1 MFTSFLFGVFTVVLV
16 YLVVWMLR
24 QITSYVYANGEES
37 IVGIGL
43 LVLMLAMFASCSKD
57 DIPQICY
64 DGSCDATLELPGNID
79 SNGYYH
85 IDLEWNG
92 EYYPRFSIDIYAD
105 ATDPYWW
112 YNETPVAQA
121 NFYTDTTIDVGYDII
136 PVVQSSRINLSSR
149 DKSNTLYGKRIV
161 GPFPPEMKGDTID
174 VKAVIFWDAG
184 INYKEKEISIK
195 FIVE

>member
-1 MFTSFLFGVFTVVLV
+1 MLSFLSGVFTVVLV

-37 IVGIGL
+37 IIGIGL

-57 DIPQICY
+57 DIPQVCY
-64 DGSCDATLELPGNID
+64 DGSCDASLELPGNLD

-92 EYYPRFSIDIYAD
+92 EYFPRFSIDIYAD

-121 NFYTDTTIDVGYDII
+121 NFYTDTTIEVGYDVI
-136 PVVQSSRINLSSR
+136 PVVQSSRVNLSSR

>member
-1 MFTSFLFGVFTVVLV
+1 MLLSFLFGVFTVVLF

-57 DIPQICY
+57 DIPQVCY
-64 DGSCDATLELPGNID
+64 DGSCDASLELPGNID
-79 SNGYYH
+79 SNGYHH
-85 IDLEWNG
+85 IDLDWNG
-92 EYYPRFSIDIYAD
+92 EYFPRFSIDIYAD

-136 PVVQSSRINLSSR
+136 PVVQSSRVNLS
-149 DKSNTLYGKRIV
+149 KKGESNTLYGKRIV

-184 INYKEKEISIK
+184 INYKEKELFIK

>member
-1 MFTSFLFGVFTVVLV
+1 MFTSFLFGVLTVVLV

-37 IVGIGL
+37 IIGIGL

-57 DIPQICY
+57 DVPQVCY

-92 EYYPRFSIDIYAD
+92 EYFPRFSIDIYAD

-121 NFYTDTTIDVGYDII
+121 NFYTDTTIDVGYDVI
-136 PVVQSSRINLSSR
+136 PVVQSSRVNLSSR

>member
-1 MFTSFLFGVFTVVLV
+1 MFTSFLFGVLTVVLV

-37 IVGIGL
+37 IIGIGL

-57 DIPQICY
+57 DVPQVCY
-64 DGSCDATLELPGNID
+64 DGSCDASLELPGNID

-92 EYYPRFSIDIYAD
+92 EYFPRFSIDIYAD

-121 NFYTDTTIDVGYDII
+121 NFYTDTTIDVGYDVI
-136 PVVQSSRINLSSR
+136 PVVQSSRVNLSSR

>member
-1 MFTSFLFGVFTVVLV
+1 MFTSFMFGVLTVVLV

-43 LVLMLAMFASCSKD
+43 LVLMLAMFTSCSKD

-149 DKSNTLYGKRIV
+149 NKSNTLYGKRIV

>member
-1 MFTSFLFGVFTVVLV
+1 MLLSFLFGVFTVVLF

-57 DIPQICY
+57 DIPQVCY
-64 DGSCDATLELPGNID
+64 DGSCDASLELPGNID

-85 IDLEWNG
+85 IDLDWNG
-92 EYYPRFSIDIYAD
+92 EYFPRFSIDVYAD

-121 NFYTDTTIDVGYDII
+121 NFYTDTTIDVGYDVI
-136 PVVQSSRINLSSR
+136 PVVQSSRVNLSSR

-161 GPFPPEMKGDTID
+161 GPFPPEMKGDTIE
-174 VKAVIFWDAG
+174 VRAVIFWDAG
-184 INYKEKEISIK
+184 INYKEKELFIK

>member
-1 MFTSFLFGVFTVVLV
+1 MLLSFLFGVFTVVLV

-57 DIPQICY
+57 DIPQVCY

-92 EYYPRFSIDIYAD
+92 EYFPRFSIDIYAD

>member
-1 MFTSFLFGVFTVVLV
+1 MLSFLSGVFTVILV

-37 IVGIGL
+37 IIGIGL

-57 DIPQICY
+57 DIPQVCY
-64 DGSCDATLELPGNID
+64 DGSCDASLELPGNLD

-92 EYYPRFSIDIYAD
+92 EYFPRFSIDIYAD

-121 NFYTDTTIDVGYDII
+121 NFYTDTTIDVGYDVI
-136 PVVQSSRINLSSR
+136 PVVQSSRVNLSSR

>member
-1 MFTSFLFGVFTVVLV
+1 MLLSFLFGVFTVVLF

-85 IDLEWNG
+85 IDLEWSG
-92 EYYPRFSIDIYAD
+92 EYFPRFSIDIYAD

>member
-1 MFTSFLFGVFTVVLV
+1 MLLSFLFGVFTVVLV

-57 DIPQICY
+57 DIPQVCY

-92 EYYPRFSIDIYAD
+92 EYFPRFSIDIYAD

-149 DKSNTLYGKRIV
+149 NKSNTLYGKRIV
-161 GPFPPEMKGDTID
+161 GPFPLEMKGDTID

>member
-1 MFTSFLFGVFTVVLV
+1 MLLSFLFGVFTVVLF

-57 DIPQICY
+57 DIPQVCY
-64 DGSCDATLELPGNID
+64 DGSCDASLELPGNID

-85 IDLEWNG
+85 IDLDWNG
-92 EYYPRFSIDIYAD
+92 EYFPRFSIDVYAD

-121 NFYTDTTIDVGYDII
+121 NFYTDTTIDVGYDVI
-136 PVVQSSRINLSSR
+136 PVVQSSRVNLSSR

-184 INYKEKEISIK
+184 INYKEKELFIK

>member
-1 MFTSFLFGVFTVVLV
+1 MLSFLSGVFTVVLV

-37 IVGIGL
+37 IIGIGL

-57 DIPQICY
+57 DIPQVCY
-64 DGSCDATLELPGNID
+64 DGSCDASLELPGNLD

-92 EYYPRFSIDIYAD
+92 EYFPRFSIDIYAD

-121 NFYTDTTIDVGYDII
+121 NFYTDTTIDVGYDVI
-136 PVVQSSRINLSSR
+136 PVVQSSRVNLSSR

-184 INYKEKEISIK
+184 INYKEKEINIK
-195 FIVE
+195 FIIE

>member
-149 DKSNTLYGKRIV
+149 NKSNTLYGKRIV

>member
-1 MFTSFLFGVFTVVLV
+1 MLLSFLFGVFTVVLV

-92 EYYPRFSIDIYAD
+92 EYFPRFSIDIYAD

-136 PVVQSSRINLSSR
+136 PVVQSSRVNLSSR

-161 GPFPPEMKGDTID
+161 GPFPPEMKGDTIE
-174 VKAVIFWDAG
+174 VRAVIFWDAG
-184 INYKEKEISIK
+184 INYKEKELFIK

>member
-1 MFTSFLFGVFTVVLV
+1 MLLSFLFGVFTVVLV

-57 DIPQICY
+57 DIPQVCY
-64 DGSCDATLELPGNID
+64 DGSCDASLELPGNID

-85 IDLEWNG
+85 IDLDWNG
-92 EYYPRFSIDIYAD
+92 EYFPRFSIDVYAD

-121 NFYTDTTIDVGYDII
+121 NFYTDTTIDVGYDVI
-136 PVVQSSRINLSSR
+136 PVVQSSRVNLSSR

-161 GPFPPEMKGDTID
+161 GPFPPEMKGDTIE
-174 VKAVIFWDAG
+174 VRAVIFWDAG
-184 INYKEKEISIK
+184 INYKEKELFIK

>member
-1 MFTSFLFGVFTVVLV
+1 MLLSFLFGVFTVVLF

-85 IDLEWNG
+85 IDLEWSG
-92 EYYPRFSIDIYAD
+92 EYFPRFSIDIYAD

-121 NFYTDTTIDVGYDII
+121 NFYTDTTIDRKS
-136 PVVQSSRINLSSR
+136 VV
-149 DKSNTLYGKRIV
+149 
-161 GPFPPEMKGDTID
+161 
-174 VKAVIFWDAG
+174 
-184 INYKEKEISIK
+184 
-195 FIVE
+195 

>member
-1 MFTSFLFGVFTVVLV
+1 MLLSFLFGVFTVVLV

-149 DKSNTLYGKRIV
+149 DQSNTLYGKRIV

>member
-1 MFTSFLFGVFTVVLV
+1 MLSFLSGVFTVVLV

-37 IVGIGL
+37 IIGIGL

-57 DIPQICY
+57 DIPQVCY
-64 DGSCDATLELPGNID
+64 DGSCDASLELPGNLD

-92 EYYPRFSIDIYAD
+92 EYFPRFSIDIYAD

-121 NFYTDTTIDVGYDII
+121 NFYTDTTIEVGYDVI

>member
-1 MFTSFLFGVFTVVLV
+1 MLLSFLFGVFTVVLF

-85 IDLEWNG
+85 IDLEWSG
-92 EYYPRFSIDIYAD
+92 EYFPRFSIDIYAD

-149 DKSNTLYGKRIV
+149 DKANTLYGKRIV

>member
-1 MFTSFLFGVFTVVLV
+1 MLLSFLFGVFTVVLV

-57 DIPQICY
+57 DIPQVCY
-64 DGSCDATLELPGNID
+64 DGSCDASLELPGNID
-79 SNGYYH
+79 SNGYHH
-85 IDLEWNG
+85 IDLDWNG
-92 EYYPRFSIDIYAD
+92 EYFPRFSIDIYAD

-121 NFYTDTTIDVGYDII
+121 NFYTDTTIDVGYDVI
-136 PVVQSSRINLSSR
+136 PVVQSSRVNLSSR

-161 GPFPPEMKGDTID
+161 GPFPPEMKGDTIE
-174 VKAVIFWDAG
+174 VRAVIFWDAG
-184 INYKEKEISIK
+184 INYKEKELFIK

>member
-1 MFTSFLFGVFTVVLV
+1 MLLSFLFGVFTVVLV

-57 DIPQICY
+57 DIPQVCY
-64 DGSCDATLELPGNID
+64 DGSCDASLELPGNID
-79 SNGYYH
+79 SNGYYR
-85 IDLEWNG
+85 IDLDWNG
-92 EYYPRFSIDIYAD
+92 EYFPRFSIDVYAD

-121 NFYTDTTIDVGYDII
+121 NFYTDTTIDVGYDVI
-136 PVVQSSRINLSSR
+136 PVVQSSRVNLSSR

-161 GPFPPEMKGDTID
+161 GPFPPEMKGDTIE
-174 VKAVIFWDAG
+174 VRAVIFWDAG
-184 INYKEKEISIK
+184 INYKEKELFIK

>member
-1 MFTSFLFGVFTVVLV
+1 MLLSFLFGVFTVVLF

-57 DIPQICY
+57 DIPQVCY
-64 DGSCDATLELPGNID
+64 DGSCDASLELPGNID
-79 SNGYYH
+79 SNGYHH
-85 IDLEWNG
+85 IDLDWNG
-92 EYYPRFSIDIYAD
+92 EYFPRFSIDIYAD

-121 NFYTDTTIDVGYDII
+121 NFYTDTTIDVGYDVI
-136 PVVQSSRINLSSR
+136 PVVQSSRVNLSSR

-161 GPFPPEMKGDTID
+161 GPFPPEMKGDTIE
-174 VKAVIFWDAG
+174 VRAVIFWDAG
-184 INYKEKEISIK
+184 INYKEKELFIK

>member
-1 MFTSFLFGVFTVVLV
+1 MLSFLSGVFTVVLV

-37 IVGIGL
+37 IIGIGL

-57 DIPQICY
+57 DIPQVCY
-64 DGSCDATLELPGNID
+64 DGSCDASLELPGNLD

-92 EYYPRFSIDIYAD
+92 EYFPRFSIDIYAD

-121 NFYTDTTIDVGYDII
+121 NFYTDTTVDVGYDVI
-136 PVVQSSRINLSSR
+136 PVVQSSRVNLSSR

>member
-1 MFTSFLFGVFTVVLV
+1 MLLSFLFGVFTVVLF

-57 DIPQICY
+57 DIPQVCY
-64 DGSCDATLELPGNID
+64 DGSCDASLELPGNID
-79 SNGYYH
+79 SNGYHH
-85 IDLEWNG
+85 IDLDWNG
-92 EYYPRFSIDIYAD
+92 EYFPRFSIDVYAD

-121 NFYTDTTIDVGYDII
+121 NFYTDTTIDVGYDVI
-136 PVVQSSRINLSSR
+136 PVVQSSRVNLSSR

-161 GPFPPEMKGDTID
+161 GPFPPEMKGDTIE
-174 VKAVIFWDAG
+174 VRAVIFWDAG
-184 INYKEKEISIK
+184 INYKEKELFIK

>member
-1 MFTSFLFGVFTVVLV
+1 MLLSFLFGVFTVVLV

-57 DIPQICY
+57 DIPQVCY
-64 DGSCDATLELPGNID
+64 DGSCDASLELPGNID
-79 SNGYYH
+79 SNGYHH
-85 IDLEWNG
+85 IDLDWNG
-92 EYYPRFSIDIYAD
+92 EYFPRFSIDIYAD

-136 PVVQSSRINLSSR
+136 PVVQSSRVNLSSR

-161 GPFPPEMKGDTID
+161 GPFPPEMKGDTIE
-174 VKAVIFWDAG
+174 VRAVIFWDAG
-184 INYKEKEISIK
+184 INYKEKELFIK

>member
-1 MFTSFLFGVFTVVLV
+1 MLSFLSGVFTVVLV

-37 IVGIGL
+37 IIGIGL

-57 DIPQICY
+57 DIPQVCY
-64 DGSCDATLELPGNID
+64 DGSCDASLELPGNLD

-92 EYYPRFSIDIYAD
+92 EYFPRFSIDIYAD

-121 NFYTDTTIDVGYDII
+121 NFYTDTTIDVGYDVI
-136 PVVQSSRINLSSR
+136 PVVQSSRVNLSSR

>member
-1 MFTSFLFGVFTVVLV
+1 MFTSFMFGVLTVVLF

-57 DIPQICY
+57 DIPQVCY
-64 DGSCDATLELPGNID
+64 DGSCDASLELPGNID

-85 IDLEWNG
+85 IDLDWNG
-92 EYYPRFSIDIYAD
+92 EYFPRFSIDVYAD

-121 NFYTDTTIDVGYDII
+121 NFYTDTTIDVGYDVI
-136 PVVQSSRINLSSR
+136 PVVQSSRVNLSSR

-161 GPFPPEMKGDTID
+161 GPFPPEMKGDTIE
-174 VKAVIFWDAG
+174 VRAVIFWDAG
-184 INYKEKEISIK
+184 INYKEKELFIK